1 MMTSRGLFQN
11 EDVDKEVGDV
21 VELLNP
27 KKVTMLHGKPEEYEM
42 LVSRLLGEGRLIK
55 LNETTY
61 PNCYL
66 ARSNPN
72 DVARTEQNTYICTD
86 SKEEAGPTNN
96 WLDRREAKEMLF
108 KLIANASAGKELYVL
123 PYVLGPNGSEYSQ
136 VGIEITDSAYV
147 AANQMII
154 ALVGDAA
161 IERLEKGEEH
171 VLGIHQTMQ
180 LDPNK
185 RYIAHFPKERLII
198 SVNTDYGG
206 NALLSKKCHALR
218 IASAIAKE
226 KGFMTEHMMAIEVTT
241 PEGKSYGISGAFPS
255 SSGKTN
261 LAMINPPEDFKG
273 WKVRLLSDDIIW
285 LFEHGGGVNAI
296 NPEYGFFGV
305 APGTN
310 DKTNPN
316 AMRSINSN
324 TIFTNVALTTEIEP
338 WWEGLGEPPQGL
350 IDWQGRSYDPKN
362 GPAAHPN
369 SRFTT
374 PIRQYPYLSDKYTAA
389 EGMKINAM
397 LFGGRR
403 TTLVPLVFEA
413 YNWAHGVLLGAML
426 RAETTAAVVGKV
438 GVVRND
444 PMAMRPFCGYN
455 MADYFAHWL
464 KMGEQIRDKP
474 KIYMINWFR
483 KDENGKYIWPGFGEN
498 MRVLKW
504 IIERAS
510 GGARDAVETP
520 IGMMPSIESFD
531 YGKVSRE
538 QAEKLLYVDKEGWL
552 KELEEVKPFLESFG
566 ERMPRELWGE
576 FYKLKE
582 RLEE

>member
-11 EDVDKEVGDV
+11 EDVDKEVGDI

-42 LVSRLLGEGRLIK
+42 LVSKLLGEGRLIK

-66 ARSNPN
+66 ARSDPN

-86 SKEEAGPTNN
+86 SKEDAGPTNN

-154 ALVGDAA
+154 ALVGDVA

-324 TIFTNVALTTEIEP
+324 TIFTNVALTTEMEP

-374 PIRQYPYLSDKYTAA
+374 PIRQYPYLSDKYTAV

-426 RAETTAAVVGKV
+426 RAETTAAVVGKI

-504 IIERAS
+504 IIERTS
-510 GGARDAVETP
+510 GSARDAVETP

-531 YGKVSRE
+531 YGKISRE

>member
-11 EDVDKEVGDV
+11 EDVDKEVGDI

-42 LVSRLLGEGRLIK
+42 LVSKLLGEGRLIK

-66 ARSNPN
+66 ARSDPN

-86 SKEEAGPTNN
+86 SKEDAGPTNN

-108 KLIANASAGKELYVL
+108 KLIANASTGKELYVL

-324 TIFTNVALTTEIEP
+324 TIFTNVALTTEMEP

-374 PIRQYPYLSDKYTAA
+374 PIRQYPYLSDKYTAV

-426 RAETTAAVVGKV
+426 RAETTAAVVGKI

-504 IIERAS
+504 IIERTS
-510 GGARDAVETP
+510 GSARDAVETP

-531 YGKVSRE
+531 YGKISRE

>member
-444 PMAMRPFCGYN
+444 PMAMRPFCSYN

>member
-520 IGMMPSIESFD
+520 IGMVPSIESFD